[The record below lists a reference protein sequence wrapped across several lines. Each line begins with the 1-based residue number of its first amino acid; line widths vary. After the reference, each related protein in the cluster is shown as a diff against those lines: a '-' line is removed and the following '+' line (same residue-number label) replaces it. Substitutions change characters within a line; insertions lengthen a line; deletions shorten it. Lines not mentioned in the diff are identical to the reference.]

1 MTGGAGGGGGG
12 GGGGG
17 FLPPLFESYTLSQ
30 IKRALEMVI
39 CYLENQL
46 FLCSEAL
53 LVRL

>member
-1 MTGGAGGGGGG
+1 MTGGCGSGAGGS
-12 GGGGG
+12 G
-17 FLPPLFESYTLSQ
+17 FFPPLFKSYTLSQ

-39 CYLENQL
+39 RYLENQL